1 MNYHNRTE
9 ILKKIT
15 EEDKLATN
23 NTDNRILTDMGRR
36 KDYTNNLQKIN
47 PDDSGFVVTIAF
59 KEAVAKKLRLWI
71 TEYSQGKYW
80 YLLSNKGYII
90 SFKNYNISKA
100 DQYYWKI

>member
-9 ILKKIT
+9 IYKKIT

-23 NTDNRILTDMGRR
+23 DTDDRILTDMGRR

-59 KEAVAKKLRLWI
+59 KEAVAKKLRLRI
-71 TEYSQGKYW
+71 TGYSQGKYW

-90 SFKNYNISKA
+90 
-100 DQYYWKI
+100 